1 MSDSLYEVTIFQPK
15 IDHCVVYIYEYHGYM
30 IDIISDMG
38 W

>member
-1 MSDSLYEVTIFQPK
+1 MSGWLYEVNIFQPK
-15 IDHCVVYIYEYHGYM
+15 IDHCGFIYEYHGYM